1 MKDIKMYYGSSAGT
15 TQEIAGRIAAKLD
28 LAKDCI
34 KDVSCLTKEDA
45 EKADVLLLG
54 SSTWGSGDLQ
64 DDWYNGIDILKTA
77 NLDGKVIALF
87 GCGDSQSFGDT
98 FCNAIGN
105 LYNALKNSGA
115 TFVGFIPTDGYD
127 YSDSEAIVD
136 GLFVGLAID
145 EANEPEKTDER
156 IDLWVSELKPHL

>member
-1 MKDIKMYYGSSAGT
+1 MKDIKMYYGSSTGT

>member
-1 MKDIKMYYGSSAGT
+1 MKDIKMYYGSSTGT
-15 TQEIAGRIAAKLD
+15 TQEIAGRIAEKLN

-34 KDVSCLTKEDA
+34 KDVSNLTKEDA

-64 DDWYNGIDILKTA
+64 DDWYSGIDILKTA

-98 FCNAIGN
+98 FCGALGSI
-105 LYNALKNSGA
+105 YNALKDSGA
-115 TFVGFIPTDGYD
+115 TFVGFMPTDGYD
-127 YSDSEAIVD
+127 YSDSEAIVN
-136 GLFVGLAID
+136 GQFVGLAID

>member
-1 MKDIKMYYGSSAGT
+1 MKNIRIYYGSSTGM
-15 TQEIAGRIAAKLD
+15 TQEIASRIASKLN
-28 LAKDCI
+28 LAKEYVN
-34 KDVSCLTKEDA
+34 DVSNLTKEDA

-64 DDWYNGIDILKTA
+64 DDWYSGIDKLKTA

-115 TFVGFIPTDGYD
+115 TFVGFMPTDGYD
-127 YSDSEAIVD
+127 YSDSEAVIN
-136 GLFVGLAID
+136 GQFVGLALD
-145 EANEPEKTDER
+145 ESNEPEKTEER
-156 IDLWVSELKPHL
+156 IDLWVSELKSHL

>member
-1 MKDIKMYYGSSAGT
+1 MKDIKMYYGSSTGT

-28 LAKDCI
+28 IAKDCI
-34 KDVSCLTKEDA
+34 KDVSCLTKEDV

>member
-1 MKDIKMYYGSSAGT
+1 MKDIRMYYGSSTGT
-15 TQEIAGRIAAKLD
+15 TQEIAGRIADKLD

-34 KDVSCLTKEDA
+34 KDVSNLTKEDV
-45 EKADVLLLG
+45 EKTDVLLLG

-64 DDWYNGIDILKTA
+64 DDWYSGMDTLKTA

-115 TFVGFIPTDGYD
+115 TFVGFMPTDGYD
-127 YSDSEAIVD
+127 YSDSEAVVD
-136 GLFVGLAID
+136 GQFVGLAID